1 MARYV
6 ATIETHYKQPI
17 PYHFT
22 CNYCGEVNQKTF
34 EITVSLNASGSAR
47 NVSGV
52 QQLAGQQHEKQVR
65 KAVRE
70 KNRAIEKY
78 RKKLSM
84 GKVAKGKLAYIPLKS
99 DCEYCSKCQ
108 MWNPAIPKK
117 EYTAKAANVLEGIG
131 ILAGGVG
138 FIGAFFTYFFLY
150 AQGVDL
156 SLAVP
161 CTLASV
167 MLVGIVLAVIGGRI
181 NDSREAAWFREHL
194 ANDPNAPDK
203 LPVIDK

>member
-22 CNYCGEVNQKTF
+22 CNYCGKVNQKSF
-34 EITVSLNASGSAR
+34 EITVSVKASGSAR

-52 QQLAGQQHEKQVR
+52 QQLADQQHDRQVR
-65 KAVRE
+65 KVVRE
-70 KNRAIEKY
+70 KNREIEKY

-84 GKVAKGKLAYIPLKS
+84 DKTAKGKLAYIPLKS
-99 DCEYCSKCQ
+99 DCEYCGKCQ
-108 MWNPAIPKK
+108 MWNPAIPPK
-117 EYTAKAANVLEGIG
+117 EYTAKAANVLEGVG
-131 ILAGGVG
+131 IFAGGLG
-138 FIGAFFTYFFLY
+138 FIGAFFTFFFLH
-150 AQGVDL
+150 AQGAGV
-156 SLAVP
+156 SIWVPGALAG
-161 CTLASV
+161 V
-167 MLVGIVLAVIGGRI
+167 MLVGIVLAVIGSRI

>member
-84 GKVAKGKLAYIPLKS
+84 GKVAKNEFWWNGTNIGHDNANAVVFV
-99 DCEYCSKCQ
+99 CQ
-108 MWNPAIPKK
+108 NHGGQPAS
-117 EYTAKAANVLEGIG
+117 LEEALRFKQDHTVKPENHGC
-131 ILAGGVG
+131 
-138 FIGAFFTYFFLY
+138 
-150 AQGVDL
+150 DL
-156 SLAVP
+156 LH
-161 CTLASV
+161 LAS
-167 MLVGIVLAVIGGRI
+167 
-181 NDSREAAWFREHL
+181 
-194 ANDPNAPDK
+194 
-203 LPVIDK
+203 